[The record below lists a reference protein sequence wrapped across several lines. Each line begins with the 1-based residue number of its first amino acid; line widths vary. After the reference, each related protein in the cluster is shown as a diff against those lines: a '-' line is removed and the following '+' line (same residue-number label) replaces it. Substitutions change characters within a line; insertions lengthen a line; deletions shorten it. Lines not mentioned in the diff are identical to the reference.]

1 MAGCAARAVAVAGLA
16 LAALHALPVSLSLS
30 VGNAEELSGHPLP
43 FGDCTGGC
51 AVVSIW
57 VAHLERDGKG
67 VVCHMVYVAPRFVST
82 GLGRLEWSLQ
92 E

>member
-1 MAGCAARAVAVAGLA
+1 MRRARGGRGWASFSCVACVACL
-16 LAALHALPVSLSLS
+16 SLSLS
-30 VGNAEELSGHPLP
+30 VGNAEELSGYPLP

-82 GLGRLEWSLQ
+82 GVGRLEWSLQ